1 MAEKIII
8 LTSNDEIQTEDYTD
22 YNSLQN
28 AVEGSIKHF
37 NTLPNVQLVPIDPPI
52 KVDMWCNEEFANS
65 DKESCKRLNT
75 IATALNGGNLIYGN
89 VALTVLSP
97 EGEQRGFRY
106 SEKADG
112 KKDICE
118 CYFMEDRLL
127 HMRKGMEQ
135 DGIIADLHAQFD
147 HSKPKTN
154 VEIAP
159 TESCSKKDV
168 GMEAPKTGNS
178 LNSTGIIITPDL
190 DMPRMLKMDN
200 GYDEGYVQTLL
211 KGESKI
217 AFVEDIAFD
226 VENKTTG
233 EITPVKMTVAYL
245 VNKDALFSDDESCKR
260 INGLGTLLAI
270 KKDKDIYEDKLMFG
284 NVVVVPFAESGDE
297 QFRTFT
303 DTEAK
308 GLYSQYNRIRN
319 VGMNKIT
326 ELHKQYDG
334 HRPEGKVEMI
344 TYGKNDFVFDDI
356 PKKNS

>member
-1 MAEKIII
+1 M
-8 LTSNDEIQTEDYTD
+8 
-22 YNSLQN
+22 
-28 AVEGSIKHF
+28 
-37 NTLPNVQLVPIDPPI
+37 
-52 KVDMWCNEEFANS
+52 
-65 DKESCKRLNT
+65 
-75 IATALNGGNLIYGN
+75 
-89 VALTVLSP
+89 
-97 EGEQRGFRY
+97 
-106 SEKADG
+106 
-112 KKDICE
+112 
-118 CYFMEDRLL
+118 
-127 HMRKGMEQ
+127 
-135 DGIIADLHAQFD
+135 ADL
-147 HSKPKTN
+147 S
-154 VEIAP
+154 
-159 TESCSKKDV
+159 
-168 GMEAPKTGNS
+168 
-178 LNSTGIIITPDL
+178 STGIIITPDL

-200 GYDEGYVQTLL
+200 GYDESYVQTLL
-211 KGESKI
+211 KGESRI

-226 VENKTTG
+226 VENETTG

-270 KKDKDIYEDKLMFG
+270 KKDKDIDEDKLMFG

-319 VGMNKIT
+319 VGMNRMT

-356 PKKNS
+356 PSKNIGLFGVK